1 MQLKWLE
8 DFIALSETRNFTRA
22 AELRHVTHPAFGRRI
37 RSLEQWV
44 GVALVDRARFP
55 ATLTREGEAF
65 VDVARACV
73 MGLRAGRDAINTSG
87 QGASDVVRVATG
99 TTLGHTHF
107 PEWLTRT
114 QAQVG
119 PFQSSVFTGSL
130 HEAIERLTEGHADFV
145 VAYGHPQLMVDLDAA
160 RFAVKVIARERLVA
174 VSAPR
179 VAFALPG
186 SAKRPVPYLQ
196 LAPALAMAKIV
207 EARLRA
213 SPRLHV
219 RAVHVADSAQT
230 IRQFAIAGLGVTWL
244 PEAIVREDIRTKKLV
259 LLGSAY
265 DLPLDIRLYRASHG
279 SRPLIDAIWRASD

>member
-8 DFIALSETRNFTRA
+8 DFIALSETRSFTRA

-37 RSLEQWV
+37 RALEQWV

-55 ATLTREGEAF
+55 AALTAEGEAF
-65 VDVARACV
+65 VEVARNCV
-73 MGLRAGRDAINTSG
+73 VGLRAGRDAVNTTARG
-87 QGASDVVRVATG
+87 TADVVRIATG

-107 PEWLTRT
+107 PQWLAHT
-114 QAQVG
+114 QAKLG
-119 PFQSSVFTGSL
+119 PFKSSVFTGSL
-130 HEAIERLTEGHADFV
+130 HEAIERLTEGHADF
-145 VAYGHPQLMVDLDAA
+145 ALTYGHPQLMVDLDAT
-160 RFAVKVIARERLVA
+160 RYAVKVVASERLVA

-186 SAKRPVPYLQ
+186 TAKRPVPYLQ

-213 SPRLHV
+213 NPRLHV
-219 RAVHVADSAQT
+219 QVVHVADSAQT

-244 PEAIVREDIRTKKLV
+244 PEAIVREDLRTKKLIV
-259 LLGSAY
+259 LGGDY
-265 DLPLDIRLYRASHG
+265 DLPLDVRLYRSLQAG
-279 SRPLIDAIWRASD
+279 SALIDAIWSAAG